1 MTVTLCVLLTAV
13 PGREQMLVEYE
24 DQVLELFA
32 AHGARLLQRVRS
44 LDPTEAPSEVQIVE
58 FPSEDALEAYMQDP
72 AREALGDQR
81 DQAIANTQV
90 LRVAVV

>member
-13 PGREQMLVEYE
+13 PGKEQMLVEYE
-24 DQVLELFA
+24 DRVLERFG

-44 LDPTEAPSEVQIVE
+44 LDPAATPYEVQIIE

-72 AREALGDQR
+72 AREALADQR
-81 DQAIANTQV
+81 DRAIAATQV
-90 LRVAVV
+90 LRVERV

>member
-13 PGREQMLVEYE
+13 PGREQALVEYE

-44 LDPTEAPSEVQIVE
+44 LDPSEAPYEVQILE
-58 FPSEDALEAYMQDP
+58 FPSEDALDAYMQDP
-72 AREALGDQR
+72 ARAALADQR
-81 DQAIANTQV
+81 DQAIATTQV
-90 LRVAVV
+90 LRVDVV